1 MSPKNFSIY
10 FIIFLLAIMF
20 FPYYT
25 DEFTLVNCQNV
36 PDTTGGYN
44 QDCDKKHKLTNFYK
58 EHIAK

>member
-1 MSPKNFSIY
+1 
-10 FIIFLLAIMF
+10 MF